1 MPGTVHIAN
10 KIWTLTHCLVG
21 EKKKKERRGGER
33 LRLFGW
39 HERKESGLIGENHFL
54 WGLPFCNQPIF
65 GRKER
70 GKEGD

>member
-1 MPGTVHIAN
+1 LDIN
-10 KIWTLTHCLVG
+10 TLFG
-21 EKKKKERRGGER
+21 WRKKRKEKGKMRRGKIAFP
-33 LRLFGW
+33 LIGW